1 MFYGVTLTKEA
12 VLDELKNG
20 EATGMTIKQLEENI
34 SYNHESIRRRLLE
47 LIEDGEV
54 TRERDTN
61 DGKRSFVYKLV
72 ASEPEQEE
80 EPKME
85 KPERYGDNK
94 NDEGYP
100 DPTFAK
106 AIKNLDRFND
116 IMPGGIYGTS
126 LGVGDSF
133 LVVRTYPDCALGYYV
148 REVALAKSTDT
159 TTAWQTKKG
168 TSYVHV
174 NQLMSVPFRKLDK
187 HKFERMPLDAYKEI
201 IRKSPLQAAKV
212 VPVEIEKIVEKEVP
226 VEKEVI
232 KEVPAELTI
241 EGCYEYLRDSGWLDE
256 HDKAV
261 IDMDAAK
268 RILRDPTDLTEDI
281 CIEFLQNS
289 GWLPEHDKSIAEGVS
304 ANRFP
309 YEDGD
314 VVDGF
319 KIINGAHTVSEILN
333 DIDSRNLLY
342 DKKLLE
348 QKVEIYENIIKVLLP
363 GFMK

>member
-1 MFYGVTLTKEA
+1 MIKGYACTKEM
-12 VLDELKNG
+12 VLDELKKG
-20 EATGMTIKQLEENI
+20 ESSGMSALELAAI
-34 SYNHESIRRRLLE
+34 LDFSHETIRRRLLE
-47 LIEDGEV
+47 LIEDGLV
-54 TRERDTN
+54 DRDEKDTTE
-61 DGKRSFVYKLV
+61 GKRRFLYRIVEEK
-72 ASEPEQEE
+72 PEQKE
-80 EPKME
+80 EPKPE

-106 AIKNLDRFND
+106 ALKSLDRFGG
-116 IMPGGIYGTS
+116 IMPGGLYRIT
-126 LGVGDSF
+126 LGGRDSF

-148 REVALAKSTDT
+148 QEVQEAKSTDT

-187 HKFERMPLDAYKEI
+187 HKFERMPLDAYKDI

-212 VPVEIEKIVEKEVP
+212 IPVE

-261 IDMDAAK
+261 KDMEAAK
-268 RILRDPTDLTEDI
+268 LIFGAPTELTNDI

-289 GWLPEHDKSIAEGVS
+289 GWLPEHDKALSVPEKPVKGRVNLDELPS
-304 ANRFP
+304 P
-309 YEDGD
+309 TWDE
-314 VVDGF
+314 V
-319 KIINGAHTVSEILN
+319 E
-333 DIDSRNLLY
+333 RNLLI
-342 DKKLLE
+342 

-363 GFMK
+363 GWKK